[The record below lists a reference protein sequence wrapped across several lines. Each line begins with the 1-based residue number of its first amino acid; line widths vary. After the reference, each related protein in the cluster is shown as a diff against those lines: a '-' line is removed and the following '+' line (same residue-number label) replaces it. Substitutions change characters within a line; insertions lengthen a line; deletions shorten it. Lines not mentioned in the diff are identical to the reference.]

1 MALPSV
7 YALMIVM
14 VAYYFVIIV
23 YCLIALVRLR
33 SADTNE
39 ESDANSDHLIEM
51 QQLRHEQNG
60 ALG

>member
-1 MALPSV
+1 MPSV

-51 QQLRHEQNG
+51 QQHRREQTG
-60 ALG
+60 DLG